1 MYGLEY
7 TMNENW
13 HLIEGYINRN
23 DFKKAETL
31 ISKLMRSVQSNVEQ
45 ERLLFYRA
53 RTRLLSGRPD
63 DSLADI
69 TSLYNLTDN
78 LSLSPNL
85 IELRADAYFA
95 RFELASV
102 GFADRGDTTKA
113 KQDYNQIIDQYSNY
127 NNIGWVY
134 YQLGR
139 IYLTENNIGIA
150 EEFFRQALISPSTV
164 KSLTSFCYERLGFI
178 AYYEMRDFNAAQA
191 FVERAIDTFPRS
203 ENTTWL
209 VQAHILLSRVHKS
222 KGAIAVA
229 REAAEKAVQLAELA
243 TSDTK
248 QPLSEALLNIC
259 ELLSDISGYDKEAI
273 HFLNQFI
280 QHSRK
285 PPGIDVTWARVH
297 EMLGNAQFNLGYFSD
312 ATASYETVLHF
323 NPDHPWNLLIL
334 QRIAECHYHLRQY
347 PKVVEVVN
355 YILDTAKGEGHVIVD
370 FHIYDLLGNALFA
383 LKRYSQAV
391 MAYESALKLAPPN
404 TEQLTKIQ
412 SFHNLALKLL

>member
-13 HLIEGYINRN
+13 HLIEGYINSN

-150 EEFFRQALISPSTV
+150 EEFFHQALISPSTV

-178 AYYEMRDFNAAQA
+178 AYYEIRDFNAAQA

-203 ENTTWL
+203 ENTIWL
-209 VQAHILLSRVHKS
+209 VQAHILLSRIHKS
-222 KGAIAVA
+222 KGSIAVS
-229 REAAEKAVQLAELA
+229 REAAEKAVQFAELA
-243 TSDTK
+243 TSDTR

-259 ELLSDISGYDKEAI
+259 
-273 HFLNQFI
+273 
-280 QHSRK
+280 
-285 PPGIDVTWARVH
+285 
-297 EMLGNAQFNLGYFSD
+297 
-312 ATASYETVLHF
+312 
-323 NPDHPWNLLIL
+323 
-334 QRIAECHYHLRQY
+334 
-347 PKVVEVVN
+347 
-355 YILDTAKGEGHVIVD
+355 
-370 FHIYDLLGNALFA
+370 
-383 LKRYSQAV
+383 
-391 MAYESALKLAPPN
+391 
-404 TEQLTKIQ
+404 
-412 SFHNLALKLL
+412 